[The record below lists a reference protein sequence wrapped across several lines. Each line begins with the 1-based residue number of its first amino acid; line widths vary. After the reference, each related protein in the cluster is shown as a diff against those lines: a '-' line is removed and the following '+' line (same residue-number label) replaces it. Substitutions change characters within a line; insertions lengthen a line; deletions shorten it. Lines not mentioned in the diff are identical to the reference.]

1 MVSKGHIG
9 SSLED
14 FLEQEGIL
22 EETTA
27 LAVKRVVAWQVAQAM
42 KQAGVTKVEMASR
55 MRTSRTLLDRLL
67 DADDAGLT
75 LDTLGRAAAA
85 LDLRV
90 HLELRPAH
98 PARKPQPAARRSV
111 R

>member
-1 MVSKGHIG
+1 MAENRHIG

-14 FLEQEGIL
+14 FLAEEGIL
-22 EETTA
+22 EEATA
-27 LAVKRVVAWQVAQAM
+27 VAVKRVVAWQVAEAM
-42 KQAGVTKVEMASR
+42 KRAGVTKVEMAAR

-90 HLELRPAH
+90 HLELRPA
-98 PARKPQPAARRSV
+98 PAARKQQRAA
-111 R
+111 RK

>member
-1 MVSKGHIG
+1 VADNRHIG

-14 FLEQEGIL
+14 FLAEEGIL
-22 EETTA
+22 EEATA
-27 LAVKRVVAWQVAQAM
+27 VAVKRVVAWQVAEAM
-42 KQAGVTKVEMASR
+42 KRAGVTKVEMAAR
-55 MRTSRTLLDRLL
+55 MHTSRTLLNRLL

-90 HLELRPAH
+90 HLELRPA
-98 PARKPQPAARRSV
+98 PSPRKQQRAARK
-111 R
+111 